1 MVFVVVVVVS
11 SILAI
16 GFCASVWRHSISNA
30 AADVAGK
37 ERHKCCLRHQ
47 RWLIALHFACLW
59 CIKTWPWPS
68 QQKYIKLRSAC
79 GTLNRVFVCILVRC
93 EWSSSSSSIA
103 SHGIRFFFSYI
114 YLVVFRILSGIVN
127 IQYRTVSA
135 AWTVHKHSTSTYL
148 ENRDRIKIDI
158 PICSSLVSGTS
169 EIAK

>member
-103 SHGIRFFFSYI
+103 SHGIRFFFLI
-114 YLVVFRILSGIVN
+114 FILLFLGFWVASSTFN
-127 IQYRTVSA
+127 IELWVRHELYT
-135 AWTVHKHSTSTYL
+135 
-148 ENRDRIKIDI
+148 N
-158 PICSSLVSGTS
+158 
-169 EIAK
+169 IAQALI